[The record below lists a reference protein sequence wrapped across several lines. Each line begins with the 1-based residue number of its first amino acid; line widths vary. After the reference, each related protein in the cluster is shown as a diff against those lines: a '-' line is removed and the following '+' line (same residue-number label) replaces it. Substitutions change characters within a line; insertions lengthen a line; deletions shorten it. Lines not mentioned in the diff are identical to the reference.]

1 LIGEFFSWAQ
11 TLARDVFNTGGCRLP
26 AIKGRQP
33 MVMAYLD
40 QAGSCC
46 PGDLYERVGLLCT
59 AMNLWQLMENGEG
72 CVLGSYEDE

>member
-1 LIGEFFSWAQ
+1 
-11 TLARDVFNTGGCRLP
+11 
-26 AIKGRQP
+26 